1 MRTKVL
7 IGCLLCGA
15 LLCGDK
21 GAAQESTDLKALY
34 DAHQWFELRDA
45 LIGNSGPAL
54 YRGAVAAAF
63 NRIAEAEEALKPLI
77 QAGNDSEADH
87 ATPDQASQWLSY
99 MYVRNGRYQEAAAA
113 MDDNSAMANMLASLP
128 DQSVSKFE
136 PCTIPCRMHQKKL
149 FIPGSIAGKTVEF
162 FIDSDANFSFV
173 SESEARNLGLSI
185 RDSDAR
191 VYGAAGRET
200 KFRISVADKLSVGN
214 IDFKNV
220 AFVVLPDTEEAF
232 RRLPAGKQASLGLP
246 VLLAFRSLRFHPE
259 SGDFDIGF
267 PSQAVNEGGA
277 TICFDG
283 VNPVAVMDFQQQH
296 LPVVLDTGAA
306 VTEIWPLFAKRFGG
320 IVNAGKASLEVEKAI
335 GGKAK
340 VSAKVIPELKL
351 RVGGFDAVLRPAR
364 VLLSQTT
371 PDSEWYYGRLG
382 LDTLRLARR
391 VTIDFGALTLTLQ

>member
-1 MRTKVL
+1 MRVL

-21 GAAQESTDLKALY
+21 GAAQELTDVKALY
-34 DAHQWFELRDA
+34 DAHQWFKLRDA
-45 LIGNSGPAL
+45 LIGNSGSAL

-63 NRIAEAEEALKPLI
+63 NRIAEAEEELKPLI

-87 ATPDQASQWLSY
+87 ATQDQASEWLSY

-128 DQSVSKFE
+128 DQAVSKFE

-191 VYGAAGRET
+191 VYGAAGHET

-214 IDFKNV
+214 VDLKNV
-220 AFVVLPDTEEAF
+220 AFVVLPDTEEVF

-246 VLLAFRSLRFHPE
+246 VLLAFRSFRFHPE

-267 PSQAVNEGGA
+267 ASQAVNEGGA
-277 TICFDG
+277 AICFDG
-283 VNPVAVMDFQQQH
+283 VNPVAIMDFQQQH

-306 VTEIWPLFAKRFGG
+306 VTEIWPVFAKRFGG

-335 GGKAK
+335 GGKAQ
-340 VSAKVIPELKL
+340 VSAKVIPELRL

-371 PDSEWYYGRLG
+371 PDSGWYYGRLG
-382 LDTLRLARR
+382 LDALRLARR
-391 VTIDFGALTLTLQ
+391 VTIDFEALTLTMQ

>member
-1 MRTKVL
+1 MRIL

-15 LLCGDK
+15 LLCPSK
-21 GAAQESTDLKALY
+21 GAQAPTDLKALY
-34 DAHQWFELRDA
+34 EAHQWFELRDA
-45 LIGNSGPAL
+45 LVGNSNSAL

-63 NRIAEAEEALKPLI
+63 NRIAEAEEALKSVI
-77 QAGNDSEADH
+77 QAGNDSEADE
-87 ATPDQASQWLSY
+87 ASQWLSY

-136 PCTIPCRMHQKKL
+136 PCTISCRMHQKKL

-173 SESEARNLGLSI
+173 SESEARSLGLSI

-191 VYGAAGRET
+191 VYGAAGHQT

-214 IDFKNV
+214 VDLKNV
-220 AFVVLPDTEEAF
+220 AFVVLPDTEEVF

-246 VLLAFRSLRFHPE
+246 VLLAFRSLRFNPE
-259 SGDFDIGF
+259 SGDFGIGF
-267 PSQAVNEGGA
+267 ASHGVNEGA
-277 TICFDG
+277 PTICFDG
-283 VNPVAVMDFQQQH
+283 VNPVAVMDFQRQH

-306 VTEIWPLFAKRFGG
+306 VTEIWPLFAKRFAEV
-320 IVNAGKASLEVEKAI
+320 VNAGKASLEVENAV
-335 GGKAK
+335 GGKAQI
-340 VSAKVIPELKL
+340 SAKVIPELKL
-351 RVGGFDAVLRPAR
+351 RVGGFDAVLRPAH

-382 LDTLRLARR
+382 LDVLRLARQ
-391 VTIDFGALTLTLQ
+391 VTIDFEALTLTMQ